1 MMLQINKAPKINESD
16 EHSSNAPG
24 YLVLLGFVRRQLWVI
39 AGVTLLSLTAGILYL
54 INTPPSFT
62 AQATMI
68 IDTRKSN
75 VFQQQA
81 IIGDIQVDS
90 ATVESQVEVLRSENI
105 ALAVIKELRLA
116 DDPEFSG
123 PGGGLVGGVA
133 SAVAG
138 WFRSE
143 ADWSETEKL
152 RVAADAFATRLNV
165 KRVGLTYIIEI
176 SFRSLSRERA
186 ARIANSVAD
195 AYIADQ
201 LNAKF
206 EATQRASVW
215 LLARIA
221 ELRSQSSFSER
232 AVVDFKAKNNLINS
246 GGRSMSEQQ
255 LSEINTQLIIA
266 RSNTAEAKA
275 RLDRIT
281 EIVRAEPEATVADT
295 LRSEVITKLRQQYLE
310 LKGREADW
318 SVRFGVNHQAA
329 VQLRSQMQE
338 LRHSISDELQR
349 YAQTYKSDYEIAKQ
363 REQSLERDLSSVV
376 ADSQVNDQAQVSL
389 RELESSSQT
398 YRTLYN
404 NFLQRYTESVQQQ
417 SFPITEAR
425 VITAAS
431 APLFKSSPKPT
442 LTLLLSGFIGLALGL
457 GIGRLRDLSDR
468 TFRTGDQV
476 EAVLNVNCIGILP
489 ELNRAVNPSQSAD
502 RPVDSGD
509 RVLSQQAALY
519 AEVISAPF
527 SRYTEGIRAIKVAAD
542 LNMMQNPNRVVGIT
556 STLPN
561 EGKSTVAG
569 SLAQLMAQAG
579 AKVLLIDADL
589 RNPSLTRRIAT
600 SAKLGL
606 IEVVQGR
613 ASFDDAKWHDPVT
626 GLDLLPAVVNT
637 RFAHTNE
644 ILASEA
650 MREFFSKIKSAYD
663 YVIVDLSPLT
673 PVIDVRIT
681 EPLID
686 SYVYVVEWGQ
696 TRIDAVE
703 HALSDAKN
711 VYDNLVGVVL
721 NKANIST
728 LSRYEAYK
736 GSYYYNPYYSR
747 YRYGE

>member
-1 MMLQINKAPKINESD
+1 
-16 EHSSNAPG
+16 
-24 YLVLLGFVRRQLWVI
+24 LGFVRRQLWVI

>member
-1 MMLQINKAPKINESD
+1 MLQINKAPKINESD
-16 EHSSNAPG
+16 EHHSNAPG
-24 YLVLLGFVRRQLWVI
+24 YLALLGFVRRQLSVI

-123 PGGGLVGGVA
+123 PGGGLVGRVA
-133 SAVAG
+133 SAVTG
-138 WFRSE
+138 WFLSDTGR
-143 ADWSETEKL
+143 SETEKL

-176 SFRSLSRERA
+176 SFHSLSRERA

-215 LLARIA
+215 LQARIA
-221 ELRSQSSFSER
+221 ELRGQSSFSER

-255 LSEINTQLIIA
+255 LSEINTQLILA

-275 RLDRIT
+275 RLDRIN
-281 EIVRAEPEATVADT
+281 EIVRAEPEATVTDT

-318 SVRFGVNHQAA
+318 SARYGVNHQAA

-376 ADSQVNDQAQVSL
+376 SDSQVNDQAQVSL

-431 APLFKSSPKPT
+431 PPLFKSSPKPT
-442 LTLLLSGFIGLALGL
+442 LTLLLAGFIGLALGL
-457 GIGRLRDLSDR
+457 GAGRLRDLSDR

-489 ELNRAVNPSQSAD
+489 ELNRAANSNGSAD
-502 RPVDSGD
+502 RPVSSGD

-519 AEVISAPF
+519 AEVINAPF
-527 SRYTEGIRAIKVAAD
+527 SRYTEGIRAIKVATD
-542 LNMMQNPNRVVGIT
+542 LNMMQKSNRVVGVT

-589 RNPSLTRRIAT
+589 RNPSLTRRIAA

-613 ASFDDAKWHDPVT
+613 ARFDDAKWHDPVT
-626 GLDLLPAVVNT
+626 GLDLLPAIVNK

-650 MREFFSKIKSAYD
+650 MREFFSNVKSAYD
-663 YVIVDLSPLT
+663 YVIVDLSPLA

-686 SYVYVVEWGQ
+686 SYVFVVEWGQ

-703 HALSDAKN
+703 HALADAKN
-711 VYDNLVGVVL
+711 VFENLVGVVL

-736 GSYYYNPYYSR
+736 GSYYHNKYYSR